1 MCACGVEACIRH
13 SGSLTNVCQKSF
25 FSEEKYIDFLAYI
38 WFNLIG
44 QLYVVLRL
52 WIKEKRLMAS
62 EMLKAV
68 LEAEEECSARE
79 AEAKK
84 QAEADKQK
92 AKQQASELVAE
103 AQRQSEK
110 MLSDNEKALG
120 QSSEAELQRAREQAQ
135 AQCSGISRNAE
146 KNIGRVKKLVVD
158 MLTAS
163 AKG

>member
-1 MCACGVEACIRH
+1 
-13 SGSLTNVCQKSF
+13 
-25 FSEEKYIDFLAYI
+25 
-38 WFNLIG
+38 
-44 QLYVVLRL
+44 
-52 WIKEKRLMAS
+52 MAS

-92 AKQQASELVAE
+92 AREQAASLVAD

-120 QSSEAELQRAREQAQ
+120 QSSEAELQRARVQAQ
-135 AQCSGISRNAE
+135 VQCSEISGNAA
-146 KNIGRVKKLVVD
+146 KNIDRVKKLVVD
-158 MLTAS
+158 MLTAD